1 MVKALGR
8 WLLNAT
14 AVVAVIAA
22 TASGAWAA
30 PLAALL
36 YDDTFGASSRWTN
49 ALQAQGFTNITSVST
64 DLGFTNA
71 LTGPQTFDVV
81 IVHFGT
87 PDPSDPSSMHMVD
100 ALTTY
105 TGKVIYASSVTQYD
119 AAFQVSDPLTFA
131 QRTAMFNSLPATL
144 DVGAVF
150 SAGLSSSSL
159 SLDTGSYTVAW
170 RSFINNGGAG
180 VAGTFEEAAAGQ
192 NTGIF
197 IGNNNR
203 TIINGFLGDTLDQAD
218 EIRLYRNELG
228 FLTAPVPE
236 PATATLLGLGL
247 VVTAA
252 LGYRRRTSA
261 RD

>member
-1 MVKALGR
+1 MVNALGR
-8 WLLNAT
+8 WLLNLTAT
-14 AVVAVIAA
+14 VAVIAA

-30 PLAALL
+30 PMTALL
-36 YDDTFGASSRWTN
+36 YDDVFGMSSRWTT
-49 ALQAQGFTNITSVST
+49 ALSAQGFTTTTV
-64 DLGFTNA
+64 TNDVDFSAA
-71 LTGPQTFDVV
+71 LSGTFDVV

-87 PDPSDPSSMHMVD
+87 PDPSDPSSMHSVD

-131 QRTAMFNSLPATL
+131 QRTAMFGSLPATL
-144 DVGAVF
+144 DVKPIF
-150 SAGLSSSSL
+150 STGLSSSSL

-170 RSFINNGGAG
+170 RSFINTGGAG

-192 NTGIF
+192 DTGIF

-203 TIINGFLGDTLDQAD
+203 TIINGFLGNTLDQAD

-228 FLTAPVPE
+228 FLTAAVPE

-252 LGYRRRTSA
+252 LGYRRRMSA

>member
-1 MVKALGR
+1 VTLVKALGR

-22 TASGAWAA
+22 TASGAWATT
-30 PLAALL
+30 ALL
-36 YDDTFGASSRWTN
+36 YDDVFGASSRWSA
-49 ALQAQGFTNITSVST
+49 ALQAQGFTTTSVST
-64 DLGFTNA
+64 DAAFLSA
-71 LTGPQTFDVV
+71 LAGPPTFNVV
-81 IVHFGT
+81 IVHFGA
-87 PDPSDPSSMHMVD
+87 PDPTDPTSITHMID

-119 AAFQVSDPLTFA
+119 AAFQVSDPLTFT
-131 QRTAMFNSLPATL
+131 QRTNMFGSLPATL

-170 RSFINNGGAG
+170 RSFSTGAT
-180 VAGTFEEAAAGQ
+180 VAGTFEEADMGSNAG
-192 NTGIF
+192 IV

-218 EIRLYRNELG
+218 EIQLYRNELG